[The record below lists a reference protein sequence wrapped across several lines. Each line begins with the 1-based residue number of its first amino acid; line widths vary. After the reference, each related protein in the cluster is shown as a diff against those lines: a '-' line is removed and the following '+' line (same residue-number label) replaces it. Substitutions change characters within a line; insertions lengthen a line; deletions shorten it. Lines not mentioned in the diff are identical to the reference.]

1 MDAVAAMHND
11 ETIWQCIM
19 HDFCSFKVKIAQPK
33 DTFCRN
39 KYNVTGHCNRVSCP
53 LANSQYATVLEEE
66 GVCYLYIKTVERAHS
81 PKNLWEKVKL
91 SRNYLQALEQ
101 ISKNLE
107 YWPDHMI
114 NRCKQRL
121 TKIRQMLIRSRKL
134 FMKESGVRLLPIKH
148 KTEKREKIREAKA
161 EIAAKVDLA
170 IEKELLA
177 RLKQGVYGDIYNVSN
192 KAFEKVLEQE
202 KEDESETE
210 FVEDFGEE
218 GEDEDLDDFDEAE
231 LDGEEP
237 EDEKVEEIEYEE
249 LGGGVKD
256 MEDLAGPSRGPA
268 KRRRRDA
275 PKVELEYEEEFETR

>member
-1 MDAVAAMHND
+1 M
-11 ETIWQCIM
+11 
-19 HDFCSFKVKIAQPK
+19 
-33 DTFCRN
+33 
-39 KYNVTGHCNRVSCP
+39 G
-53 LANSQYATVLEEE
+53 
-66 GVCYLYIKTVERAHS
+66 KTV
-81 PKNLWEKVKL
+81 
-91 SRNYLQALEQ
+91 
-101 ISKNLE
+101 
-107 YWPDHMI
+107 
-114 NRCKQRL
+114 
-121 TKIRQMLIRSRKL
+121 
-134 FMKESGVRLLPIKH
+134 
-148 KTEKREKIREAKA
+148 KREKVREAKA

-202 KEDESETE
+202 K
-210 FVEDFGEE
+210 
-218 GEDEDLDDFDEAE
+218 
-231 LDGEEP
+231 

>member
-1 MDAVAAMHND
+1 M
-11 ETIWQCIM
+11 
-19 HDFCSFKVKIAQPK
+19 
-33 DTFCRN
+33 
-39 KYNVTGHCNRVSCP
+39 G
-53 LANSQYATVLEEE
+53 
-66 GVCYLYIKTVERAHS
+66 KTV
-81 PKNLWEKVKL
+81 
-91 SRNYLQALEQ
+91 
-101 ISKNLE
+101 
-107 YWPDHMI
+107 
-114 NRCKQRL
+114 
-121 TKIRQMLIRSRKL
+121 
-134 FMKESGVRLLPIKH
+134 
-148 KTEKREKIREAKA
+148 KREKVREAKA

-218 GEDEDLDDFDEAE
+218 GEDEDLDDF
-231 LDGEEP
+231 
-237 EDEKVEEIEYEE
+237 EEIEYEE